1 VSRLFWMRKSILS
14 LLVVLAAV
22 MFAAGPVSLQAA
34 DEAGGD
40 ASGEHAEGDGH
51 DHDGDVHDGDK
62 SEAGHGEGHAEEAPS
77 LLSFDLGSAIWNLI
91 IFLVVFAILAKFVW
105 PNVLHG
111 LQAREDKIRED
122 LEAAEQANA
131 KAQALLDGYQS
142 KLDEAAVQVQAM
154 LAEARTDAET
164 SGQRILDQ
172 AKSDAESQ
180 RQRALSDIDTA
191 KKVAMADIAQQTSNL
206 AMQVASSVVGRELK
220 ADDHADLI
228 RQSLEQLPSDN

>member
-1 VSRLFWMRKSILS
+1 MSRLFWVRKSILS
-14 LLVVLAAV
+14 LLVVLAAAT
-22 MFAAGPVSLQAA
+22 FAAGPVSLQAA
-34 DEAGGD
+34 DETGGD
-40 ASGEHAEGDGH
+40 ASGEHAEGGDH
-51 DHDGDVHDGDK
+51 DHGDADESA
-62 SEAGHGEGHAEEAPS
+62 SEHGEEHAEEAAP
-77 LLSFDLGSAIWNLI
+77 LLSFDPGSAVWNLV

-122 LEAAEQANA
+122 LESAEQANA
-131 KAQALLDGYQS
+131 KAQALLDGYQT

-154 LAEARTDAET
+154 LAEARTDAEA

-172 AKSDAESQ
+172 AKTDAESQ
-180 RQRALSDIDTA
+180 RERALSDIDTA
-191 KKVAMADIAQQTSNL
+191 KKVAMADIAQQTSDL

-228 RQSLEQLPSDN
+228 RQSLERLPSDN